1 MSTAPRKAGP
11 PKGLQ
16 RARCGQGHC
25 VDRSRTL
32 GYVSPPFSRRLVS
45 VVARKSSKS
54 VDFERAL
61 DELEKLVERMEEGE
75 LGLEES
81 LKLYERGI
89 ELSKACQKALD
100 AAEQRIRVLSEK
112 DGKSRL
118 ETFEADQD

>member
-1 MSTAPRKAGP
+1 MARRSA
-11 PKGLQ
+11 KG
-16 RARCGQGHC
+16 
-25 VDRSRTL
+25 
-32 GYVSPPFSRRLVS
+32 
-45 VVARKSSKS
+45 

-100 AAEQRIRVLSEK
+100 AAEKRIRVLSEK
-112 DGKSRL
+112 DGEARL
-118 ETFEADQD
+118 EPFEADED

>member
-1 MSTAPRKAGP
+1 MTRKA
-11 PKGLQ
+11 
-16 RARCGQGHC
+16 
-25 VDRSRTL
+25 
-32 GYVSPPFSRRLVS
+32 
-45 VVARKSSKS
+45 SKR
-54 VDFERAL
+54 VDFERTL
-61 DELEKLVERMEEGE
+61 DELEKLVERMEAGE

-118 ETFEADQD
+118 EPFEADPD